1 MPVRLRRR
9 AEMSIAVIM
18 TSEDT
23 AMVEP
28 VETSHCVADEY
39 SLYGYETRY

>member
-18 TSEDT
+18 MSEET

-28 VETSHCVADEY
+28 VETSHYIANKY
-39 SLYGYETRY
+39 SF